1 MQLMT
6 LQSAM
11 GGSDSVASLLTHTL
25 FTALPKNVNV
35 NGRFSDTADCE
46 LSFVKVTARRL
57 PMLFFNVLAK
67 ARWAVCWFGA

>member
-35 NGRFSDTADCE
+35 NGRFSDTADWE

-57 PMLFFNVLAK
+57 PTIRNVLEK
-67 ARWAVCWFGA
+67 ACWAVCWFGA